1 MKLIDKMYFKEKHFN
16 LKYYDTLKLA
26 MLLHLEYEY
35 SYKKSS
41 DEILKDLRFKKNEY
55 TSDELKEMIN
65 NAFLILKI
73 QYNIQVIQDNPLVF
87 KKIES
92 EWFINGRKN

>member
-1 MKLIDKMYFKEKHFN
+1 MDMIDKMYFKEKHFN

-26 MLLHLEYEY
+26 MLLHLEYLY
-35 SYKKSS
+35 SYKRNS
-41 DEILKDLRFKKNEY
+41 DEVMQYLRFRKSDY
-55 TSDELKEMIN
+55 TSDELKDMLN

-73 QYNIQVIQDNPLVF
+73 QHNIEVLQDNPLMF

-92 EWFINGRKN
+92 K

>member
-1 MKLIDKMYFKEKHFN
+1 MIDKMYFKEKHFN

-26 MLLHLEYEY
+26 MLLHLEYLY
-35 SYKKSS
+35 SYKRNS
-41 DEILKDLRFKKNEY
+41 DEVMQYLRFRKSDY
-55 TSDELKEMIN
+55 TSDELKDMLN

-73 QYNIQVIQDNPLVF
+73 QHNIEVLQDNPLMF

-92 EWFINGRKN
+92 K

>member
-1 MKLIDKMYFKEKHFN
+1 MDMIDKMYIKEKHFN

-35 SYKKSS
+35 SYKKNS
-41 DEILKDLRFKKNEY
+41 DEVLKDLRIKKSDY
-55 TSDELKEMIN
+55 TSDELKEMLN

-73 QYNIQVIQDNPLVF
+73 QHNIQVVQDNPLVF
-87 KKIES
+87 EKIES
-92 EWFINGRKN
+92 E